1 MRRMGEEEKPLV
13 CAIMW
18 GAKNRN
24 TQKKFVL
31 QVGHSTIGSSLRDPL
46 FYVVTDVFMLSD
58 LTNSVIRLCIES
70 LCLIFWKQKVKKNS
84 QTFSK

>member
-1 MRRMGEEEKPLV
+1 MGEEEKPLV

-31 QVGHSTIGSSLRDPL
+31 QVGQLLLLAPVIVRGFRC
-46 FYVVTDVFMLSD
+46 FYVLRMRFNKFSD
-58 LTNSVIRLCIES
+58 TSLCIQS
-70 LCLIFWKQKVKKNS
+70 LCLIFWRLEV
-84 QTFSK
+84 

>member
-31 QVGHSTIGSSLRDPL
+31 QVGHSTIGPSLGDPFLL
-46 FYVVTDVFMLSD
+46 FYVVSDVFMCYQIWHNSLVRLTLLIEGLSVSYFVE
-58 LTNSVIRLCIES
+58 TKS
-70 LCLIFWKQKVKKNS
+70 
-84 QTFSK
+84 

>member
-31 QVGHSTIGSSLRDPL
+31 QVGHSTIGSSLVVSDFICVIMFEKFVDTSDSCSWKVCVL
-46 FYVVTDVFMLSD
+46 FSGD
-58 LTNSVIRLCIES
+58 
-70 LCLIFWKQKVKKNS
+70 
-84 QTFSK
+84 